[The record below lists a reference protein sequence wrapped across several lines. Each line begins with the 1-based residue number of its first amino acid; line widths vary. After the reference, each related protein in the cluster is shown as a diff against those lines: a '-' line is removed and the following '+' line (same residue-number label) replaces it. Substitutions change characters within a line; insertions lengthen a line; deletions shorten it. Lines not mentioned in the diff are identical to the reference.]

1 MSVFGVIL
9 VRTFTAFSRNAGK
22 CGKNAGKNNCEYEHF
37 LRSVKVRSS
46 HRKLINM
53 LFSWENTGW
62 NFLQIEKTMLPEKE
76 LHVSSTSTIFQR
88 KYEDFN

>member
-1 MSVFGVIL
+1 
-9 VRTFTAFSRNAGK
+9 
-22 CGKNAGKNNCEYEHF
+22 
-37 LRSVKVRSS
+37 
-46 HRKLINM
+46 M
-53 LFSWENTGW
+53 LFSWENKGW